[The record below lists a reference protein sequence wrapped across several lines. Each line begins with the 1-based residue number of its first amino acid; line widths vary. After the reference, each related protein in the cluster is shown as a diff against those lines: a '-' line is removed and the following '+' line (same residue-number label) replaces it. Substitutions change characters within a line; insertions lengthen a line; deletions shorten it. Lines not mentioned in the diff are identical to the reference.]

1 MTDTPVE
8 RDIVA
13 LYREVERLTG
23 NMLSAAHQ
31 QDWERLIELEAGCA
45 SCIDSIKGCTVP
57 GKLSEEA
64 RLQKVGLLKSILD
77 HDREIRK
84 LADPWM
90 QRISQLLDSA
100 NAECRVRR
108 SYGSSAGSNAGSS
121 EA

>member
-1 MTDTPVE
+1 MTEAPVE

-31 QDWERLIELEAGCA
+31 QDWERLLALEAGCA
-45 SCIDSIKGCTVP
+45 NCIESIKGCAVP
-57 GKLSEEA
+57 VALSEEA
-64 RLQKVGLLKSILD
+64 RQHKVSLLKSILAN
-77 HDREIRK
+77 DREIRK
-84 LADPWM
+84 LTDPWM
-90 QRISQLLDSA
+90 QRVSQLLESA

-108 SYGSSAGSNAGSS
+108 SYGSN